1 MRTIA
6 AYAWEATTAVNET
19 NHLDELQDLLS
30 VDRAQTVDR
39 ISSLT
44 KDVFSIVEAAR
55 LTATDD
61 EHDSEGSTIA
71 FERSLTSTLL
81 AEATR
86 HLAELDRA
94 LERINSGDYGHCER
108 CGEPI
113 ALGRLLARPA
123 ARTCIRCAA

>member
-1 MRTIA
+1 MTD
-6 AYAWEATTAVNET
+6 T
-19 NHLDELQDLLS
+19 NRLDELQDLLS
-30 VDRAQTVDR
+30 VDRAQTLER
-39 ISSLT
+39 ISSLSR
-44 KDVFSIVEAAR
+44 DVESIVEAAR

-94 LERINSGDYGHCER
+94 LKRINSGDYGSCER

-113 ALGRLLARPA
+113 APGRLLARPA
-123 ARTCIRCAA
+123 ARTCMRCAA